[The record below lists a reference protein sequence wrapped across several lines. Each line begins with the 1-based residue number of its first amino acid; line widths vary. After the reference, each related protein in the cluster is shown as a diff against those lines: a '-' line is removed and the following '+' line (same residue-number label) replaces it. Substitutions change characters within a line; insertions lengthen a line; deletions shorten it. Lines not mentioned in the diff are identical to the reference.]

1 MNHDQPCT
9 LTRPLSAPGCQPKR
23 GFTLVENLICLV
35 LLALLTLGG
44 LVQLRHTTVTHAL
57 EGTAA
62 LLETDLRYARS
73 LALATDRSVRF
84 QVLPLADGGTCYLV
98 YSGPTGSCTCAANG
112 LAQCQGEGAAW
123 RAAAQPASKGVR
135 VLHSGRALVFDS
147 GKGTVTPT
155 ATLVVSDNDGLAIHQ
170 IVNLMGR
177 TRTCSPQRL
186 AGWRTC
192 S

>member
-1 MNHDQPCT
+1 MNHPLPC
-9 LTRPLSAPGCQPKR
+9 LAARHAAHHRAAR
-23 GFTLVENLICLV
+23 GFTLVENLICLA
-35 LLALLTLGG
+35 LLALLTLSG
-44 LVQLRHTTVTHAL
+44 LAAMRNTAITRAL

-73 LALATDRSVRF
+73 LALVSDRSVRF

-98 YSGPTGSCTCAANG
+98 YSGPTGSCSCGASG
-112 LAQCQGEGAAW
+112 PAQCQGDGVAL
-123 RAAAQPASKGVR
+123 RAVAQPGSKGVR
-135 VLHSGRALVFDS
+135 VLHSGRALVFDA

-155 ATLVVSDNDGLAIHQ
+155 ATLVVSDDDGLAIHQ

-186 AGWRTC
+186 AGWRSC